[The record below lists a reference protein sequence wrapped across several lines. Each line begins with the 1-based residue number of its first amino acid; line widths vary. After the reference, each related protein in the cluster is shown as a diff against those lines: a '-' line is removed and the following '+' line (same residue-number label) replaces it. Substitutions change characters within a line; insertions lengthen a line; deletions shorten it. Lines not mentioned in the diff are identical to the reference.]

1 MSSSSSIT
9 AFSAP
14 SSSSQSVLQTAS
26 IDDANFSLEKPN
38 QIKKL
43 AHKIIDQISVFE
55 PNRNKGE
62 ILFRKI
68 EYRLL
73 NSCCFETLKIFKSKI
88 GEEAYRDLSD
98 AAEDE
103 LKKIISRDAFPK
115 VHAAISTNYPLLT
128 KRIFCDLFKKIKLMG
143 GDGFLKKLF
152 PKELSLAARIDNAQI
167 VIQHSTDPSILEKMH
182 RWIEDQNL
190 VKMMRSIVS
199 GDNDEISNEFKKL
212 LPDVPDVDDSSYEE
226 VHARA
231 KGVERWL
238 KDNETMLLK
247 IRHLDLTE
255 IDSNS
260 PGLTSIP
267 QEIGLFANL
276 EELLLYNNDLTYIPK
291 VLENLKKLENLGLS
305 NVCLASTPE
314 TVGSLVKA

>member
-9 AFSAP
+9 AFSA
-14 SSSSQSVLQTAS
+14 SSSSSNSFSQIAS
-26 IDDANFSLEKPN
+26 IDNTNFSLEKTN

-62 ILFRKI
+62 ISFRKI
-68 EYRLL
+68 EYKLL

-88 GEEAYRDLSD
+88 GEEAYRDLSS
-98 AAEDE
+98 AAENE

-115 VHAAISTNYPLLT
+115 AHAAISTNYSLLT

-152 PKELSLAARIDNAQI
+152 PEELSLAAKIDKAQI
-167 VIQHSTDPSILEKMH
+167 VIQHSIDPSILEKMH

-190 VKMMRSIVS
+190 VKMIRSIVR
-199 GDNDEISNEFKKL
+199 DNYEISIGFKKP
-212 LPDVPDVDDSSYEE
+212 LPDIDDSSYEE

-231 KGVERWL
+231 EGVRRWL
-238 KDNETMLLK
+238 NDNKAMLLN
-247 IRHLDLTE
+247 ISHLDLTE
-255 IDSNS
+255 IDSKS

-267 QEIGLFANL
+267 QEISLFANL
-276 EELLLYNNDLTYIPK
+276 KELLLYNNDLTYIPK
-291 VLENLKKLENLGLS
+291 VLENLKNLENLGIS